1 MSTAN
6 YRTASLALDA
16 ARPIVARLD
25 AARDPED
32 VAADIIDAWNAAE
45 TALRALAGGSPAGG
59 QALIRD
65 LRTNQA
71 LSLEQGHALLGF
83 LGARDRVARTEY
95 RPTPAD
101 VQAVREGFQR
111 LEAAVMDGGLAT
123 DGASLGM
130 GSSARPTPVM
140 AAPTTAPTLATP
152 YATGET
158 RRRRVPILPI
168 ALGLLLL
175 AGLGFGA
182 WWWSQRDE
190 RAMAAGIAAYRAGR
204 TDEARTHFTA
214 VARSDPNRAEPHVF
228 LARMARDEGN
238 LPGALAELQTAIRLD
253 QRNALALRE
262 MGAYLYTVGRYDLAR
277 NFYIRALQ
285 VNSGDKEAQG
295 YLGCS
300 LLRLGRVAEAQRFL
314 QRAGQGSWSACTQ
327 QVMAPQPG
335 MLPQQPGAAYP
346 TP

>member
-1 MSTAN
+1 VSTAN
-6 YRTASLALDA
+6 YRTASLALDT

-25 AARDPED
+25 AARNPED

-83 LGARDRVARTEY
+83 LGARDRAARTDY

-101 VQAVREGFQR
+101 VQAAREGFQR
-111 LEAAVMDGGLAT
+111 LEAAVMDGGLAAG
-123 DGASLGM
+123 GAGI
-130 GSSARPTPVM
+130 GAAARPTPVV
-140 AAPTTAPTLATP
+140 AAPTTMPSLETP
-152 YATGET
+152 YRTGET
-158 RRRRVPILPI
+158 TARRVPVLPI
-168 ALGLLLL
+168 ALALLLL
-175 AGLGFGA
+175 AALGVGA
-182 WWWSQRDE
+182 WWWGQRDE
-190 RAMAAGIAAYRAGR
+190 REMAAGIAAYRAG
-204 TDEARTHFTA
+204 DSNAARTHFTA
-214 VARSDPNRAEPHVF
+214 VARSDPDRAEPHVF

-238 LPGALAELQTAIRLD
+238 MPGALSELQTAIRLD
-253 QRNALALRE
+253 QNNALALRE

-277 NFYIRALQ
+277 NFYIRALK
-285 VNSGDKEAQG
+285 VSPADREAQG

-314 QRAGQGSWSACTQ
+314 QRAGQGSWSACAQ
-327 QVMAPQPG
+327 QVMPPQPG